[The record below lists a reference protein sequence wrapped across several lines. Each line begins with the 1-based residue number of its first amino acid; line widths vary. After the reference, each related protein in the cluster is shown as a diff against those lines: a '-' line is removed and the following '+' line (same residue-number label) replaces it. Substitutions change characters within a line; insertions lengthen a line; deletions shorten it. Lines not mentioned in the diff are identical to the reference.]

1 MGSALLEQ
9 LINGL
14 MMGSI
19 YVLVGLGLVLIY
31 GVMHVLNFAHGMLFM
46 LGGYMTYTFFA
57 YVTDSYVLAV
67 VLAMLSLM
75 AFGYILEQG
84 VFKPLRGNL
93 RNQVIAS
100 LALVLLIQNSVI
112 AIWGP
117 TALQFKLSTA
127 DVFVPIGALRFSLQ
141 HILIILVTF
150 ACMGVLFV
158 FLKYTKFGTALR
170 ATSQDND
177 AAMVVGINTQRMYW
191 VSFAIGS
198 ALAALGGALI
208 GPLFLVFPQMGD
220 LPLLKA
226 LAAILLGGMGSIV
239 GAVVGGLLIGV
250 VEAIATIDT
259 TPLIGFNL
267 IGTDYRDAVTFVVI
281 ILILLFRPQGLFG
294 VRVRGEA

>member
-1 MGSALLEQ
+1 MFDAVLEQ
-9 LINGL
+9 IINGT

-31 GVMHVLNFAHGMLFM
+31 GVMHVLNFAHGMMFM
-46 LGGYMTYTFFA
+46 LGGYLAYSFFA
-57 YVTDSYVLAV
+57 HVTGDYGSAVL
-67 VLAMLSLM
+67 LSMLSLV
-75 AFGYILEQG
+75 AIGAVLERLI
-84 VFKPLRGNL
+84 FKPLRGNL

-117 TALQFKLSTA
+117 TGIQFKLSTA
-127 DVFVPIGALRFSLQ
+127 DILVPIGAVRFSLQ
-141 HILIILVTF
+141 HILVIVVTF

-170 ATSQDND
+170 ATSQNNE
-177 AAMVVGINTQRMYW
+177 AALVVGINTQRMYW

-220 LPLLKA
+220 LPLVKA
-226 LAAILLGGMGSIV
+226 LAGILLGGMGSIP
-239 GAVVGGLLIGV
+239 GAVIGGLLIGIT
-250 VEAIATIDT
+250 EALSTLVIA
-259 TPLIGFNL
+259 
-267 IGTDYRDAVTFVVI
+267 TDYRDAVTFVVI

>member
-1 MGSALLEQ
+1 MFDAIIEQ
-9 LINGL
+9 IVNGT

-31 GVMHVLNFAHGMLFM
+31 GVMHVLNFAHGMIFM
-46 LGGYMTYTFFA
+46 LGGYMAYTFFA
-57 YVTDSYVLAV
+57 HVTGDYASAV
-67 VLAMLSLM
+67 VLSMATLM
-75 AFGYILEQG
+75 AFGFLLEQS
-84 VFKPLRGNL
+84 VFRPLRGNL

-100 LALVLLIQNSVI
+100 LALVLLIQNSVV

-117 TALQFKLSTA
+117 TGIQFNIKATEVL
-127 DVFVPIGALRFSLQ
+127 VPIGAVRFSLQ
-141 HILIILVTF
+141 HILVIVVTF
-150 ACMGVLFV
+150 LSMGLLFL

-177 AAMVVGINTQRMYW
+177 AALIVGINTKRMYW

-220 LPLLKA
+220 LPLVKA
-226 LAAILLGGMGSIV
+226 LAGILLGGMGSIP
-239 GAVVGGLLIGV
+239 GAVIGGLIIGIT
-250 VEAIATIDT
+250 EALSTLVI
-259 TPLIGFNL
+259 P
-267 IGTDYRDAVTFVVI
+267 TDYRDAVTFVVI

>member
-1 MGSALLEQ
+1 MFDAILEQ
-9 LINGL
+9 IINGT

-31 GVMHVLNFAHGMLFM
+31 GVMHVLNFAHGMMFM
-46 LGGYMTYTFFA
+46 LGGYMAYTAFA
-57 YVTDSYVLAV
+57 HVTGDYGSAVL
-67 VLAMLSLM
+67 LSMLSLM
-75 AFGYILEQG
+75 AIGAVLERL

-117 TALQFKLSTA
+117 TGIQFKLSATEIL
-127 DVFVPIGALRFSLQ
+127 VPIGGLRFSLQ
-141 HILIILVTF
+141 HILVIVVTF

-158 FLKYTKFGTALR
+158 FLKFTKFGTALR
-170 ATSQDND
+170 ATSQNNE
-177 AAMVVGINTQRMYW
+177 AATVVGINTQRMYW

-220 LPLLKA
+220 LPLVKA
-226 LAAILLGGMGSIV
+226 LAGILLGGMGSIP
-239 GAVVGGLLIGV
+239 GAVIGGLLIGIT
-250 VEAIATIDT
+250 EALATLAIA
-259 TPLIGFNL
+259 
-267 IGTDYRDAVTFVVI
+267 TDYRDAVTFVVI